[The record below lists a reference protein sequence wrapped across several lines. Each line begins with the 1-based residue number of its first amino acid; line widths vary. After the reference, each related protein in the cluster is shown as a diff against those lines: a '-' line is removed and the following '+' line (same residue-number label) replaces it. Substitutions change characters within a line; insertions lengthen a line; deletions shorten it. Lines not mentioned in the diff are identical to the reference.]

1 MRILLF
7 LVSAPALLAGTLAS
21 AQEGPSRSDVLEG
34 IKDCQAVSI
43 EFMRD
48 ACIDAAN
55 EFLKRNQEVV
65 SPNGF
70 APDVPTASPATESL
84 EDERGDI
91 ELARA
96 ALAKERTEIEQARAV
111 LEEEAQAQDKIR
123 AENERL
129 GLFARLG
136 LTGDSKKTDE
146 KIAVSLTIERAT
158 RNRQNI
164 YTFYTSDGDTIR
176 QDRDTLRMRLP
187 EEFPATATLERRIFG
202 SKWLTF
208 SDRPGRSYKVKV
220 LQTDA
225 D

>member
-7 LVSAPALLAGTLAS
+7 LVATLAISSGTPAS
-21 AQEGPSRSDVLEG
+21 AQEPSRSDVLQG
-34 IKDCQAVSI
+34 IEECRAISI

-48 ACIDAAN
+48 ACLDAAN
-55 EFLKRNQEVV
+55 DFLQRNDET
-65 SPNGF
+65 P
-70 APDVPTASPATESL
+70 APSISTPEIAPVPLATEAQ
-84 EDERGDI
+84 ENEKADI

-111 LEEEAQAQDKIR
+111 LEEQAQAQNEIR

-129 GLFARLG
+129 GLLARLG
-136 LTGDSKKTDE
+136 LVGAGDKADE
-146 KIAVSLTIERAT
+146 KIAVNLTIERAT
-158 RNRQNI
+158 HNRQNI
-164 YTFYTSDGDTIR
+164 YTFYTSEGDVIR

-187 EEFPATATLERRIFG
+187 KDFPATATLERRIFG

-220 LQTDA
+220 LQRNA

>member
-7 LVSAPALLAGTLAS
+7 LAATLAVFSGTPAS
-21 AQEGPSRSDVLEG
+21 AQEPSRSDVLQG
-34 IKDCQAVSI
+34 IEECRAISI
-43 EFMRD
+43 AFMRD
-48 ACIDAAN
+48 ACLDAAN
-55 EFLKRNQEVV
+55 DFLQRNDETPAQSISTPEI
-65 SPNGF
+65 
-70 APDVPTASPATESL
+70 ALVPPATEPL
-84 EDERGDI
+84 ENERADI

-111 LEEEAQAQDKIR
+111 LAEQAQAQNEVR

-136 LTGDSKKTDE
+136 LVGDGNKADE
-146 KIAVSLTIERAT
+146 KIAVSLTIDRAT

-164 YTFYTSDGDTIR
+164 YTFYTSDGDAIR
-176 QDRDTLRMRLP
+176 QDRDALRMRLP
-187 EEFPATATLERRIFG
+187 KDFPATATLERRVFG

-220 LQTDA
+220 LERNA